1 MSTKIAINGFGR
13 IGRLTFRNLIE
24 SDKVEIVAINDLT
37 AVDMLAHLLKY
48 DSAHGRFNGTLE
60 HTENSL
66 IVNGKE
72 ITVYAQ
78 RDPET
83 LPWAELNIDVV
94 IESTGF
100 FRDAE
105 GMGKHIK
112 AGAKKVALS
121 APASGDIKTIVL
133 GVNDGELTADDTMVS
148 NASCTTNCL
157 SPMAKVLDEKF
168 GIENGFMCTIHAY
181 TSDQRIQDAPH
192 SDKRRARAAAVNMI
206 PTSTGAAKAVALVL
220 PQLKGKLDGYAM
232 RVPTITGSATDLT
245 VTLSKE
251 VTAEEVNAA
260 MRGVND
266 GELTADDTMVS
277 NASCT
282 TNCLSPMAKVL
293 DEKFGIENG
302 FMCTIHAYT
311 SDQRIQDAPHSDKR
325 RARAAAVNMI
335 PTSTGAAKAVAL
347 VLPQLKGKLDGYAM
361 RVPTITGSATD
372 LTVTLSKEVTAEEVN
387 AAMREAAKGPLKGI
401 LMYTEDPIVS
411 SDIVGDKHSCIF
423 DAGITSVK
431 GNLVKVLGWYDNEAG
446 YSARLANLV
455 ERLA

>member
-13 IGRLTFRNLIE
+13 IGRLTFRNLME
-24 SDKVEIVAINDLT
+24 SSKVDIVAINDLT
-37 AVDMLAHLLKY
+37 ATDMLAHLLKY
-48 DSAHGRFNGTLE
+48 DSAHGRFNGTVS

-83 LPWAELNIDVV
+83 LPWRELGVEVV

-100 FRDAE
+100 FRDHA
-105 GMGKHIK
+105 GMSKHIK

-133 GVNDGELTADDTMVS
+133 GVNDDELTDADTMIS

-168 GIENGFMCTIHAY
+168 GIVSGFMCTIHAY
-181 TSDQRIQDAPH
+181 TSDQNLQDAPH

-206 PTSTGAAKAVALVL
+206 PTTTGAAKAVALVL

-245 VTLSKE
+245 VQLSKD
-251 VTAEEVNAA
+251 VTAEEINAA
-260 MRGVND
+260 M
-266 GELTADDTMVS
+266 
-277 NASCT
+277 
-282 TNCLSPMAKVL
+282 K
-293 DEKFGIENG
+293 
-302 FMCTIHAYT
+302 
-311 SDQRIQDAPHSDKR
+311 
-325 RARAAAVNMI
+325 
-335 PTSTGAAKAVAL
+335 
-347 VLPQLKGKLDGYAM
+347 
-361 RVPTITGSATD
+361 
-372 LTVTLSKEVTAEEVN
+372 
-387 AAMREAAKGPLKGI
+387 EAAEGPLKGI

-423 DAGITSVK
+423 DAGVTSAK

-446 YSARLANLV
+446 YSARLADLV
-455 ERLA
+455 ERIA

>member
-13 IGRLTFRNLIE
+13 IGRLTFRNLIK

-37 AVDMLAHLLKY
+37 ATDMLAHLLKY
-48 DSAHGRFNGTLE
+48 DSAHGRFDGTVS

-83 LPWAELNIDVV
+83 LPWGEIGVEVV

-133 GVNDGELTADDTMVS
+133 GVNDEQLTDADTMVS

-168 GIENGFMCTIHAY
+168 GIESGFMCTIHAY
-181 TSDQRIQDAPH
+181 TSDQRLQDAPH

-245 VTLSKE
+245 VQLKTE
-251 VTAEEVNAA
+251 ATAEEINAA
-260 MRGVND
+260 M
-266 GELTADDTMVS
+266 
-277 NASCT
+277 
-282 TNCLSPMAKVL
+282 K
-293 DEKFGIENG
+293 
-302 FMCTIHAYT
+302 
-311 SDQRIQDAPHSDKR
+311 
-325 RARAAAVNMI
+325 
-335 PTSTGAAKAVAL
+335 
-347 VLPQLKGKLDGYAM
+347 
-361 RVPTITGSATD
+361 
-372 LTVTLSKEVTAEEVN
+372 
-387 AAMREAAKGPLKGI
+387 EAAEGPLKGI

-423 DAGITSVK
+423 DAGVTSAK